1 MFGLCKFINT
11 NFSLAISMSS
21 IRNLPSVS
29 LIFFL
34 IVMSFVPRKVIATPH
49 EFEVLCEKNSA
60 LNSSL
65 HRTSSFNVEYVS
77 CKNSTPFGN
86 NFGCFFCFVLFYFF
100 VFCFGLK
107 AFYVIRNYTEI
118 IEQLFIKKIN
128 LLIFKIRLG

>member
-1 MFGLCKFINT
+1 
-11 NFSLAISMSS
+11 
-21 IRNLPSVS
+21 
-29 LIFFL
+29 
-34 IVMSFVPRKVIATPH
+34 MSFVPRKVIATPH

-65 HRTSSFNVEYVS
+65 HGTSSFNVEYVS

-86 NFGCFFCFVLFYFF
+86 NFFFFVVVVVFF

-107 AFYVIRNYTEI
+107 DFYVIRNYPEI

-128 LLIFKIRLG
+128 LLIFKYDLVSILMKGKLL